1 MTDKVDENITRRLT
15 RRFPQVVEKIPL
27 DDPLPEMR
35 GFRQVRPPD
44 GRTLYGL
51 QAIRRS
57 QSPGAR
63 CASRK
68 TSGQHYLIVSR
79 VGLNDVR
86 GPSSGITGRILKAI
100 YPKLSRFVQYLST
113 VQEVRNNGSKTG
125 R

>member
-1 MTDKVDENITRRLT
+1 MMWARKRRRTKVTNKVDENITRRSI
-15 RRFPQVVEKIPL
+15 PQVDEKIPRYV
-27 DDPLPEMR
+27 PLPEMR

-44 GRTLYGL
+44 GRTSYGL

-68 TSGQHYLIVSR
+68 TSGQNYLIVSR

-86 GPSSGITGRILKAI
+86 GTVEAI
-100 YPKLSRFVQYLST
+100 YPKLSRLIRQVFVNSS
-113 VQEVRNNGSKTG
+113 RSS
-125 R
+125 